1 MQGIWGS
8 SRSIAH
14 PSSHSSR
21 PEQLKGKA
29 FLHCQR
35 GSGQSQ
41 AFPPRAGGEV
51 SAGSRLGLSSQL
63 LSARRGPSWV
73 SWGQALCLPGFL
85 HVPRTCMHK
94 ALDKHCVGWRGTC
107 PPSSLAPLQ

>member
-73 SWGQALCLPGFL
+73 SWGQAHGPCTHP
-85 HVPRTCMHK
+85 
-94 ALDKHCVGWRGTC
+94 ALDIACAGSPGLQLSEVRG
-107 PPSSLAPLQ
+107 PPKRLLLGSA